1 MSDPP
6 AVLLFLAAAALMFFI
21 ALLLA
26 TKSFSAIWSTH
37 CVLETDFWSS
47 YFPKPSQ
54 LSHGAGA
61 LRPNISW

>member
-6 AVLLFLAAAALMFFI
+6 VVLLFLAAAALMFLI
-21 ALLLA
+21 ALLLV

-37 CVLETDFWSS
+37 CVLETDFWSL

-54 LSHGAGA
+54 LLHGAGA
-61 LRPNISW
+61 L